1 VNQFVSWLENG
12 KIVVTQA
19 WVDYTLLDLG
29 ARADETNVR
38 VVVIVT
44 VKLFPV

>member
-1 VNQFVSWLENG
+1 VSWLENG

-19 WVDYTLLDLG
+19 CVDYTLDLG

-38 VVVIVT
+38 FVVIVT
-44 VKLFPV
+44 VKLFPF